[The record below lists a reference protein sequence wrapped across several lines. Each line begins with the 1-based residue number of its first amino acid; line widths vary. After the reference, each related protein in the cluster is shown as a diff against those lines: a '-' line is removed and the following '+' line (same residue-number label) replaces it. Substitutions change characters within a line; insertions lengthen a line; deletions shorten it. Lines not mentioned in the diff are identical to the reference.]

1 MSQRAVR
8 HRQSMTV
15 GGSDLPVSEFRL
27 TRTPALA
34 DASLSRCSSPHSARR
49 TCSSLNSATD
59 EDVDEVL
66 FLSFPFPRL
75 GGIPAPLRKSSEPA

>member
-27 TRTPALA
+27 TRPPALA

-49 TCSSLNSATD
+49 TCSSLNSAT

-75 GGIPAPLRKSSEPA
+75 GGIPAPLTILSKPA